1 MNCSFE
7 GIRLFALHRSKS
19 VVTES
24 KFGLLTPAL
33 KQEGLAA
40 EKNDVAER

>member
-1 MNCSFE
+1 MNCLFK
-7 GIRLFALHRSKS
+7 GIILFALHRSKS
-19 VVTES
+19 IVTEC

-40 EKNDVAER
+40 EKNDAAER